1 MNFELFRKLHVF
13 NPFYDGF
20 EVSAR
25 PSFFKSDLPCFY
37 IGHSAFWLSP
47 SCFFWVGPSMFWP
60 NHFRGSFWAG
70 PFVFRLIPSRFF
82 ESHFSIWNQF
92 FPFIESILPF
102 FESDLPCFDPVL
114 FLFWVEPSLSCF
126 SPSYLFSKSFSF
138 LKLRTKLNAL
148 LGWR

>member
-82 ESHFSIWNQF
+82 ESYLLYL
-92 FPFIESILPF
+92 ESILPIYWVNP
-102 FESDLPCFDPVL
+102 S
-114 FLFWVEPSLSCF
+114 LFWVGPSVFWPSPFPFLSRTF
-126 SPSYLFSKSFSF
+126 SILLQSF
-138 LKLRTKLNAL
+138 LFI
-148 LGWR
+148 

>member
-47 SCFFWVGPSMFWP
+47 SCFFLSRAFHVSTQSFSGFFLSWTFCVSTNSFSFFWV
-60 NHFRGSFWAG
+60 
-70 PFVFRLIPSRFF
+70 IPSLFGINSSHLLSQSFPFLSWTFRVLTQSFSFF
-82 ESHFSIWNQF
+82 ESNLLYLASV
-92 FPFIESILPF
+92 LPIYLV
-102 FESDLPCFDPVL
+102 SPS
-114 FLFWVEPSLSCF
+114 LFWSFVPS
-126 SPSYLFSKSFSF
+126 
-138 LKLRTKLNAL
+138 
-148 LGWR
+148 